1 MADNRLYGEHTYDY
15 GFVTDETIRI
25 NPRLVK
31 VQKLSANRV
40 AWFFD
45 NCAVDVTADGEGD
58 ERHNFKAKVGEGIEM
73 DPTEPSPKG

>member
-1 MADNRLYGEHTYDY
+1 MDNRGYKTKIYDL
-15 GFVTDETIRI
+15 GVVTDETIRI

-31 VQKLSANRV
+31 VQKMSANRV

-58 ERHNFKAKVGEGIEM
+58 ERHNFKAKVGKGIEI
-73 DPTEPSPKG
+73 DPAEPSPKG